1 VSHHRPEDSRRTTP
15 AGEGQGHQLIMQAI
29 GGWRG
34 LVDSGLPVIVFVV
47 ANAIGGLR
55 VAIWSAIGAGVLLF
69 VVRLARREPVQQAI
83 GGLLA
88 VAIAAFI
95 AARTGQ
101 ARGYFLFGIWRN
113 LIYGAVFLGSVLVRW
128 PLLGLAWEY
137 LEGRGQAW
145 RHNRTLMRTYTATTL
160 LWAAVFFSR
169 TLVQH
174 FFYQRNATG
183 WLAATSLAMGYPLFA
198 VVGVIS
204 VWAIRRARRKVAPPT
219 DKAAEPAETSESAEP
234 AGRIA
239 ED

>member
-1 VSHHRPEDSRRTTP
+1 MSHHRPADAATKTP
-15 AGEGQGHQLIMQAI
+15 AGQGQGHQLIMQAI

-34 LVDSGLPVIVFVV
+34 LLDSGLPVIVFVV
-47 ANAIGGLR
+47 ANALGGLR
-55 VAIWSAIGAGVLLF
+55 VAIWSAIGAGAVLF

-83 GGLLA
+83 GGFVA
-88 VAIAAFI
+88 VAVAAFI

-113 LIYGAVFLGSVLVRW
+113 LAYGAVFLGSVLVRR
-128 PLLGLAWEY
+128 PLLGVAWEY

-145 RHNRTLMRTYTATTL
+145 RHNRTLLRVYTWTTL
-160 LWAAVFFSR
+160 LWAAVFFAR

-198 VVGVIS
+198 LVGVVT
-204 VWAIRRARRKVAPPT
+204 VWAIRRARRTTQPAT
-219 DKAAEPAETSESAEP
+219 AEPSEHPEHPDEP
-234 AGRIA
+234 V
-239 ED
+239 EE

>member
-1 VSHHRPEDSRRTTP
+1 
-15 AGEGQGHQLIMQAI
+15 MQAI

-34 LVDSGLPVIVFVV
+34 LVDSGLPVVVFVV

-55 VAIWSAIGAGVLLF
+55 LAIWSAVGAGVLLF

-83 GGLLA
+83 GGFVA

-113 LIYGAVFLGSVLVRW
+113 LVYGAVFLGSVLVRW

-137 LEGRGQAW
+137 LEGRGRSW
-145 RHNRTLMRTYTATTL
+145 RHNRTMMRTYGATTL

-204 VWAIRRARRKVAPPT
+204 VWAIRRARRKVTPP
-219 DKAAEPAETSESAEP
+219 DDEAGGSAEEADSADEAGSAEP